1 MNTKLRESQF
11 ELMRIISMLFI
22 VLYHILVHGKI
33 LEHATGSMSL
43 FLVFIESLILVHV
56 NSFVL
61 VSGYFQCKGKL
72 KLGKAIKINNM
83 TWFYKVVMMLVL
95 VATSLIAKPDLL
107 TRIHT
112 YLPIDYGTYWF
123 INSYLILYLIS
134 PILNKVISTS
144 SKKSLQKAIL
154 ILFIIICVLSTVTR
168 DAFYNT
174 LTGRSLCTFI
184 LLYFI
189 GAYIR
194 IYPISDS
201 YFMKPFSND
210 AKRLIYFSIYLF
222 AAIMSTFCWLGY
234 IYLQPLGTFANEI
247 GSILDF
253 NHTSYVSPIIIIQ
266 TLGYFLF
273 FSTFNFK
280 NKFINKI
287 SSSTLGVYLIS
298 ENIFLREMI
307 YDKIGLTKIT
317 NITISLILEILIAT
331 IVIFIICTLI
341 ETLREK
347 IFRLIYNSKI
357 AKKNRVFYQNY
368 FKKLGLNIEWG

>member
-43 FLVFIESLILVHV
+43 FLAFVESLILVHV

-134 PILNKVISTS
+134 PILNKIINSS
-144 SKKSLQKAIL
+144 SKKNLQKVIL
-154 ILFIIICVLSTVTR
+154 TLFIIISVLSTVTR
-168 DAFYNT
+168 DVFYNT

-194 IYPISDS
+194 NYPISDS
-201 YFMKPFSND
+201 YFMKPFSNN
-210 AKRLIYFSIYLF
+210 AKRLIYFSTYLF

-234 IYLQPLGTFANEI
+234 TYLHPLGAFANEV
-247 GSILDF
+247 GSILSF
-253 NHTSYVSPIIIIQ
+253 NHVSYASPIVIIQ
-266 TLGYFLF
+266 SIGYFLY
-273 FSTFNFK
+273 FSTLNFK
-280 NKFINKI
+280 NKFINKV
-287 SSSTLGVYLIS
+287 SSSTLAVYLIS

-341 ETLREK
+341 EILREK

-357 AKKNRVFYQNY
+357 AKKNRIFYQNY

>member
-43 FLVFIESLILVHV
+43 FLAFIESLILVHV

-95 VATSLIAKPDLL
+95 VATSLIVKPDLL
-107 TRIHT
+107 TRLHT

-134 PILNKVISTS
+134 PILNKVILTS
-144 SKKSLQKAIL
+144 SKKSLQKVIL
-154 ILFIIICVLSTVTR
+154 TLFIIISVLSTVTR
-168 DAFYNT
+168 DIFYNT

-201 YFMKPFSND
+201 YFMKPFSNN

-222 AAIMSTFCWLGY
+222 TAIMSTFCWLGY
-234 IYLQPLGTFANEI
+234 TYLQPLGTFANEI
-247 GSILDF
+247 GSILGF
-253 NHTSYVSPIIIIQ
+253 NHASYASPIVIIQ
-266 TLGYFLF
+266 TIGYFLF

-280 NKFINKI
+280 NKIINKV
-287 SSSTLGVYLIS
+287 SSSTLAVYLIS

-307 YDKIGLTKIT
+307 YDKIGLTKI
-317 NITISLILEILIAT
+317 NSITISLILEILVAT
-331 IVIFIICTLI
+331 IIIFIICTLI
-341 ETLREK
+341 EILREK

-357 AKKNRVFYQNY
+357 AKKNRIFYQNY
-368 FKKLGLNIEWG
+368 FKKLGLNISWE

>member
-1 MNTKLRESQF
+1 MNTKIRESQF

-33 LEHATGSMSL
+33 FEHATGSMSL
-43 FLVFIESLILVHV
+43 FLAFVESLILVHV

-95 VATSLIAKPDLL
+95 IATSLIAKPDIIIRL
-107 TRIHT
+107 HT

-134 PILNKVISTS
+134 PILNKIINSS
-144 SKKSLQKAIL
+144 SKKNLQKVIL
-154 ILFIIICVLSTVTR
+154 TLFIIISVLSTVTR
-168 DAFYNT
+168 DVFYNT

-194 IYPISDS
+194 NYPISDS
-201 YFMKPFSND
+201 YFMKPFSNN
-210 AKRLIYFSIYLF
+210 AKRLIYFSTYLF

-234 IYLQPLGTFANEI
+234 TYLHPLGAFANEV
-247 GSILDF
+247 GSILSF
-253 NHTSYVSPIIIIQ
+253 NHVSYASPIVIIQ
-266 TLGYFLF
+266 SIGYFLY
-273 FSTFNFK
+273 FSTLNFK
-280 NKFINKI
+280 NKFINKV
-287 SSSTLGVYLIS
+287 SSSTLAVYLIS

-341 ETLREK
+341 EILREK

>member
-1 MNTKLRESQF
+1 MNTKIRESQF
-11 ELMRIISMLFI
+11 ELMRMISMLFI

-33 LEHATGSMSL
+33 FEHATGSMSL
-43 FLVFIESLILVHV
+43 FLAFVESLILVHV

-95 VATSLIAKPDLL
+95 IATSLIAKPDIIIRL
-107 TRIHT
+107 HT

-134 PILNKVISTS
+134 PILNKIINSS
-144 SKKSLQKAIL
+144 SKKNLQKVIL
-154 ILFIIICVLSTVTR
+154 TLFIIISVLSTVTR
-168 DAFYNT
+168 DVFYNT

-194 IYPISDS
+194 NYPISDS
-201 YFMKPFSND
+201 YFMKPFSNN
-210 AKRLIYFSIYLF
+210 AKRLIYFSTYLF

-234 IYLQPLGTFANEI
+234 TYLHPLGAFASEV
-247 GSILDF
+247 GSILSF
-253 NHTSYVSPIIIIQ
+253 NHVSYASPIVIIQ
-266 TLGYFLF
+266 SIGYFLY
-273 FSTFNFK
+273 FSTLNFK
-280 NKFINKI
+280 NKFINKV
-287 SSSTLGVYLIS
+287 SSSTLAVYLIS

>member
-154 ILFIIICVLSTVTR
+154 TLFIIISVLSTVTR
-168 DAFYNT
+168 DVFYNT

-194 IYPISDS
+194 NYPISDS
-201 YFMKPFSND
+201 YFMKPFSNN
-210 AKRLIYFSIYLF
+210 AKRLIYFSTYLF

-234 IYLQPLGTFANEI
+234 TYLHPLGAFANEV
-247 GSILDF
+247 GSILSF
-253 NHTSYVSPIIIIQ
+253 NHVSYASPIVIIQ
-266 TLGYFLF
+266 SIGYFLY
-273 FSTFNFK
+273 FSTLNFK
-280 NKFINKI
+280 NKFINKV
-287 SSSTLGVYLIS
+287 SSSTLAVYLIS

-341 ETLREK
+341 EILREK

-357 AKKNRVFYQNY
+357 AKKNRIFYQNY

>member
-1 MNTKLRESQF
+1 
-11 ELMRIISMLFI
+11 MLFI

-33 LEHATGSMSL
+33 FEHATGSMSL
-43 FLVFIESLILVHV
+43 FLAFVESLILVHV

-95 VATSLIAKPDLL
+95 IATSLIAKPDIIIRL
-107 TRIHT
+107 HT

-134 PILNKVISTS
+134 PILNKIINSS
-144 SKKSLQKAIL
+144 SKKNLQKVIL
-154 ILFIIICVLSTVTR
+154 TLFIIISVLSTVTR
-168 DAFYNT
+168 DVFYNT

-194 IYPISDS
+194 NYPISDS
-201 YFMKPFSND
+201 YFMKPFSNN
-210 AKRLIYFSIYLF
+210 AKRLIYFSTYLF

-234 IYLQPLGTFANEI
+234 TYLHPLGAFANEV
-247 GSILDF
+247 GSILSF
-253 NHTSYVSPIIIIQ
+253 NHVSYASPIVIIQ
-266 TLGYFLF
+266 SIGYFLY
-273 FSTFNFK
+273 FSTLNFK
-280 NKFINKI
+280 NKFINKV
-287 SSSTLGVYLIS
+287 SSSTLAVYLIS

-341 ETLREK
+341 EILREK

>member
-43 FLVFIESLILVHV
+43 FLAFVESLILVHV

-95 VATSLIAKPDLL
+95 IATSLIAKPDIIIRL
-107 TRIHT
+107 HT

-134 PILNKVISTS
+134 PILNKIINSS
-144 SKKSLQKAIL
+144 SKKNLQKVIL
-154 ILFIIICVLSTVTR
+154 TLFIIISVLSTVTR
-168 DAFYNT
+168 DVFYNT

-194 IYPISDS
+194 NYPISDS
-201 YFMKPFSND
+201 YFMKPFSNN
-210 AKRLIYFSIYLF
+210 AKRLIYFSTYLF

-234 IYLQPLGTFANEI
+234 TYLHPLGAFANEV
-247 GSILDF
+247 GSILSF
-253 NHTSYVSPIIIIQ
+253 NHVSYASPIVIIQ
-266 TLGYFLF
+266 SIGYFLY
-273 FSTFNFK
+273 FSTLNFK
-280 NKFINKI
+280 NKFINKV
-287 SSSTLGVYLIS
+287 SSSTLAVYLIS

-341 ETLREK
+341 EILREK

>member
-1 MNTKLRESQF
+1 MNTKIRESQF

-33 LEHATGSMSL
+33 FEHATGSMSL
-43 FLVFIESLILVHV
+43 FLAFVESLILVHV

-95 VATSLIAKPDLL
+95 IATSLIAKPDTIIRL
-107 TRIHT
+107 HT

-134 PILNKVISTS
+134 PILNKIINSS
-144 SKKSLQKAIL
+144 SKKSLQKVIL
-154 ILFIIICVLSTVTR
+154 TLFIIISVLSTVTR
-168 DAFYNT
+168 DVFYNT

-194 IYPISDS
+194 NYPISDS
-201 YFMKPFSND
+201 YFMKPFSNN
-210 AKRLIYFSIYLF
+210 AKRLIYFSTYLF

-234 IYLQPLGTFANEI
+234 TYLHPLGAFANEV
-247 GSILDF
+247 GSILGF
-253 NHTSYVSPIIIIQ
+253 NHVSYASPIVIIQ
-266 TLGYFLF
+266 SIGYFLY
-273 FSTFNFK
+273 FSTLNFK
-280 NKFINKI
+280 NKFINKV
-287 SSSTLGVYLIS
+287 SSSTLAVYLIS

-341 ETLREK
+341 EILREK

>member
-1 MNTKLRESQF
+1 MNTKIRESQF

-33 LEHATGSMSL
+33 FEHATGSMSL
-43 FLVFIESLILVHV
+43 FLAFVESLILVHV

-95 VATSLIAKPDLL
+95 VATSLIAKPDTIIRL
-107 TRIHT
+107 HT

-134 PILNKVISTS
+134 PILNKIINSS
-144 SKKSLQKAIL
+144 SKKSLQKVIL
-154 ILFIIICVLSTVTR
+154 TLFIIISVLSTVTR
-168 DAFYNT
+168 DVFYNT

-194 IYPISDS
+194 NYPISDS
-201 YFMKPFSND
+201 YFMKPFSNN
-210 AKRLIYFSIYLF
+210 AKRLIYFSTYLF

-234 IYLQPLGTFANEI
+234 TYLHPLGAFANEV
-247 GSILDF
+247 GSILSF
-253 NHTSYVSPIIIIQ
+253 NHVSYASPIVIIQ
-266 TLGYFLF
+266 SIGYFLY
-273 FSTFNFK
+273 FSTLNFK
-280 NKFINKI
+280 NKFINKV
-287 SSSTLGVYLIS
+287 SSSTLAVYLIS

-341 ETLREK
+341 EILREK

-357 AKKNRVFYQNY
+357 AKKNRIFYQNY

>member
-154 ILFIIICVLSTVTR
+154 ILFIIISVLSTVTR

-194 IYPISDS
+194 
-201 YFMKPFSND
+201 N
-210 AKRLIYFSIYLF
+210 
-222 AAIMSTFCWLGY
+222 
-234 IYLQPLGTFANEI
+234 
-247 GSILDF
+247 ILSVT
-253 NHTSYVSPIIIIQ
+253 H
-266 TLGYFLF
+266 
-273 FSTFNFK
+273 
-280 NKFINKI
+280 
-287 SSSTLGVYLIS
+287 
-298 ENIFLREMI
+298 
-307 YDKIGLTKIT
+307 
-317 NITISLILEILIAT
+317 IL
-331 IVIFIICTLI
+331 
-341 ETLREK
+341 
-347 IFRLIYNSKI
+347 
-357 AKKNRVFYQNY
+357 
-368 FKKLGLNIEWG
+368 

>member
-1 MNTKLRESQF
+1 MNTKIRESQF
-11 ELMRIISMLFI
+11 ELMRIISMVFI

-33 LEHATGSMSL
+33 FEHATGSMSL
-43 FLVFIESLILVHV
+43 FLAFVESLILVHV

-95 VATSLIAKPDLL
+95 IATSLIAKPDIIIRL
-107 TRIHT
+107 HT

-134 PILNKVISTS
+134 PILNKIINSS
-144 SKKSLQKAIL
+144 SKKNLQKVIL
-154 ILFIIICVLSTVTR
+154 TLFIIISVLSTVTR
-168 DAFYNT
+168 DVFYNT

-194 IYPISDS
+194 NYPISDS
-201 YFMKPFSND
+201 YFMKPFSNN
-210 AKRLIYFSIYLF
+210 AKRLIYFSTYLF

-234 IYLQPLGTFANEI
+234 TYLHPLGTFANEV
-247 GSILDF
+247 GSILSF
-253 NHTSYVSPIIIIQ
+253 NHVSYASPIVIIQ
-266 TLGYFLF
+266 SIGYFLY
-273 FSTFNFK
+273 FSTLNFK
-280 NKFINKI
+280 NKFINKV
-287 SSSTLGVYLIS
+287 SSSTLAVYLIS

-341 ETLREK
+341 EILREK

>member
-43 FLVFIESLILVHV
+43 FLAFIESIILVHV

-107 TRIHT
+107 IRLHT

-134 PILNKVISTS
+134 PILNKVILTA
-144 SKKSLQKAIL
+144 SKKSLQKVIL
-154 ILFIIICVLSTVTR
+154 TLFIIISVLSTVTR

-194 IYPISDS
+194 IYPIDYS
-201 YFMKPFSND
+201 YFMKPFSNS

-222 AAIMSTFCWLGY
+222 ATIMSTFCWLGY
-234 IYLQPLGTFANEI
+234 TYLQPLGTLANEV
-247 GSILDF
+247 GSILGF
-253 NHTSYVSPIIIIQ
+253 NHASYASPIVIIQ
-266 TLGYFLF
+266 TIGYFLF

-280 NKFINKI
+280 NKIINKV
-287 SSSTLGVYLIS
+287 SSSTLAVYLIS
-298 ENIFLREMI
+298 ENIFLREVI
-307 YDKIGLTKIT
+307 YDKIGLTKI
-317 NITISLILEILIAT
+317 NSVTISLILEILIAT
-331 IVIFIICTLI
+331 IIIFIICILVEI
-341 ETLREK
+341 LREK

-357 AKKNRVFYQNY
+357 AKKNRVFYRNY
-368 FKKLGLNIEWG
+368 FKKLGLNISWE

>member
-95 VATSLIAKPDLL
+95 VATSLIAKPDIIIRL
-107 TRIHT
+107 HT

-134 PILNKVISTS
+134 PILNKIINSS
-144 SKKSLQKAIL
+144 SKKNLQKVIL
-154 ILFIIICVLSTVTR
+154 TLFIIISVLSTVTR
-168 DAFYNT
+168 DVFYNT

-194 IYPISDS
+194 NYPISDS
-201 YFMKPFSND
+201 YFMKPFSNN
-210 AKRLIYFSIYLF
+210 AKRLIYFSTYLF

-234 IYLQPLGTFANEI
+234 TYLHPLGAFANEV
-247 GSILDF
+247 GSILSF
-253 NHTSYVSPIIIIQ
+253 NHVSYASPIVIIQ
-266 TLGYFLF
+266 SIGYFLY
-273 FSTFNFK
+273 FSTLNFK
-280 NKFINKI
+280 NKFINKV
-287 SSSTLGVYLIS
+287 SSSTLAVYLIS

-341 ETLREK
+341 EILREK

>member
-1 MNTKLRESQF
+1 MNTKIRESQF

-33 LEHATGSMSL
+33 FEHATGSMSL
-43 FLVFIESLILVHV
+43 FLAFVESLILVHV

-95 VATSLIAKPDLL
+95 IATSLIAKPDIIIRL
-107 TRIHT
+107 HT

-134 PILNKVISTS
+134 PILNKIINSS
-144 SKKSLQKAIL
+144 SKKNLQKVIL
-154 ILFIIICVLSTVTR
+154 TLFIIISVLSTVTR
-168 DAFYNT
+168 DVFYNT

-194 IYPISDS
+194 NYPISDS
-201 YFMKPFSND
+201 YFMKPFSNN
-210 AKRLIYFSIYLF
+210 AKRLIYFSTYLF

-234 IYLQPLGTFANEI
+234 TYLHPLGAFANEV
-247 GSILDF
+247 GSILSF
-253 NHTSYVSPIIIIQ
+253 NHVSYASPIVIIQ
-266 TLGYFLF
+266 SIGYFLY
-273 FSTFNFK
+273 FSTLNFK
-280 NKFINKI
+280 NKFINKV
-287 SSSTLGVYLIS
+287 SSSTLAVYLIS

-341 ETLREK
+341 EILREK

-357 AKKNRVFYQNY
+357 AKKNRIFYQNY

>member
-1 MNTKLRESQF
+1 MKTKIRESQF

-43 FLVFIESLILVHV
+43 FLAFIESLILVHV

-61 VSGYFQCKGKL
+61 VSGYFQCKGNL

-83 TWFYKVVMMLVL
+83 TWFYKVVMMLIL
-95 VATSLIAKPDLL
+95 VATSLIAKPDTL
-107 TRIHT
+107 TRLHT

-144 SKKSLQKAIL
+144 SKKSLQKVIL
-154 ILFIIICVLSTVTR
+154 TLFIIISVLSTVTR
-168 DAFYNT
+168 DVFYNT

-201 YFMKPFSND
+201 YFMKPFSNN

-222 AAIMSTFCWLGY
+222 GAIMSTFCWLGY
-234 IYLQPLGTFANEI
+234 TYLHPLGAFANEI
-247 GSILDF
+247 GSILGF
-253 NHTSYVSPIIIIQ
+253 NHISYASPIVIIQ
-266 TLGYFLF
+266 SIGYFLY
-273 FSTFNFK
+273 FSTLNFK
-280 NKFINKI
+280 NKFINKV
-287 SSSTLGVYLIS
+287 SSSTLAVYLIS

-307 YDKIGLTKIT
+307 YDKVGLTQLN
-317 NITISLILEILIAT
+317 NITISLILELFIAT
-331 IVIFIICTLI
+331 IIVFIICTLI
-341 ETLREK
+341 EILREK
-347 IFRLIYNSKI
+347 IFRLICNTKI
-357 AKKNRVFYQNY
+357 ARKNRVFYQNY
-368 FKKLGLNIEWG
+368 FKKLGLNIRWE

>member
-1 MNTKLRESQF
+1 MNTKIRESQF

-33 LEHATGSMSL
+33 FEHATGSMSL

-95 VATSLIAKPDLL
+95 IATSLIAKPDIIIRL
-107 TRIHT
+107 HT

-134 PILNKVISTS
+134 PILNKIINSS
-144 SKKSLQKAIL
+144 SKKNLQKVIL
-154 ILFIIICVLSTVTR
+154 TLFIIISVLSTVTR
-168 DAFYNT
+168 DVFYNT

-194 IYPISDS
+194 NYPISDS
-201 YFMKPFSND
+201 YFMKPFSNN
-210 AKRLIYFSIYLF
+210 AKRLIYFSTYLF

-234 IYLQPLGTFANEI
+234 TYLHPLGAFANEV
-247 GSILDF
+247 GSILSF
-253 NHTSYVSPIIIIQ
+253 NHVSYASPIVIIQ
-266 TLGYFLF
+266 SIGYFLY
-273 FSTFNFK
+273 FSTLNFK
-280 NKFINKI
+280 NKFINKV
-287 SSSTLGVYLIS
+287 SSSTLAVYLIS

-341 ETLREK
+341 EILREK

>member
-1 MNTKLRESQF
+1 MNTKIRESQF

-33 LEHATGSMSL
+33 FEHATGSMSL
-43 FLVFIESLILVHV
+43 FLAFVESLILVHV

-95 VATSLIAKPDLL
+95 IATSLIAKPDIIIRL
-107 TRIHT
+107 HT

-134 PILNKVISTS
+134 PILNKIINSS
-144 SKKSLQKAIL
+144 SKKNLQKVIL
-154 ILFIIICVLSTVTR
+154 TLFIIISVLSTVTR
-168 DAFYNT
+168 DVFYNT

-194 IYPISDS
+194 NYPISDS
-201 YFMKPFSND
+201 YFMKPFSNN
-210 AKRLIYFSIYLF
+210 AKRLIYFSTYLF

-234 IYLQPLGTFANEI
+234 TYLHPLGTFANEV
-247 GSILDF
+247 GSILSF
-253 NHTSYVSPIIIIQ
+253 NHVSYASPIVIIQ
-266 TLGYFLF
+266 SIGYFLY
-273 FSTFNFK
+273 FSTLNFK
-280 NKFINKI
+280 NKFINKV
-287 SSSTLGVYLIS
+287 SSSTLAVYLIS

-341 ETLREK
+341 EILREK

>member
-1 MNTKLRESQF
+1 
-11 ELMRIISMLFI
+11 
-22 VLYHILVHGKI
+22 
-33 LEHATGSMSL
+33 
-43 FLVFIESLILVHV
+43 
-56 NSFVL
+56 
-61 VSGYFQCKGKL
+61 
-72 KLGKAIKINNM
+72 
-83 TWFYKVVMMLVL
+83 
-95 VATSLIAKPDLL
+95 
-107 TRIHT
+107 
-112 YLPIDYGTYWF
+112 
-123 INSYLILYLIS
+123 
-134 PILNKVISTS
+134 
-144 SKKSLQKAIL
+144 
-154 ILFIIICVLSTVTR
+154 
-168 DAFYNT
+168 
-174 LTGRSLCTFI
+174 
-184 LLYFI
+184 
-189 GAYIR
+189 
-194 IYPISDS
+194 
-201 YFMKPFSND
+201 
-210 AKRLIYFSIYLF
+210 
-222 AAIMSTFCWLGY
+222 MSTFCWLGY

-307 YDKIGLTKIT
+307 YNKIGLTKI
-317 NITISLILEILIAT
+317 NSITISLILKLLIAT

-341 ETLREK
+341 EILREK